1 MGPSGQWG
9 ARATSQ
15 ASAMA
20 AIFLTSVKPPAWD
33 RSGWMI
39 STPPGAQQT
48 LEVPAGVEP
57 FAGGN
62 GDVAGRSDFR
72 EVLHVLAQNGL
83 FQEHGVEFLQLLGQ
97 NLGHGL
103 VDPAVEVN
111 GNAEVFAAGFPNAGH
126 PLQDLVNLGI
136 GVDELQLFRGIHL
149 DGSKAGVLLFQGGL
163 AHIGGT
169 VARPIQE

>member
-15 ASAMA
+15 ASGHGGDLLDLGQA
-20 AIFLTSVKPPAWD
+20 AGMGQIRLDDIHAA
-33 RSGWMI
+33 
-39 STPPGAQQT
+39 GAQQA

-57 FAGGN
+57 FAGGD

-83 FQEHGVEFLQLLGQ
+83 FQEHGIEFLQLLGQ

-126 PLQDLVNLGI
+126 PAPGPRQSWH
-136 GVDELQLFRGIHL
+136 R
-149 DGSKAGVLLFQGGL
+149 S
-163 AHIGGT
+163 
-169 VARPIQE
+169 R